1 MAAARN
7 ITDLPYRPCVGIALA
22 NRDGRLFFGRRM
34 GSDDSWQMPQGGI
47 DPGETP
53 AAAARRELQEET
65 GISKAEILAES
76 AHWYRYE
83 LPPAVAGRALRGRYR
98 GQEQR
103 WFLLLFTGTEKDID
117 LRTHH
122 QEFSAWR
129 WAEPAEVLARIV
141 DFKRPVYEQV
151 LAEFAPHLAALARK

>member
-7 ITDLPYRPCVGIALA
+7 PEGMPYRPCVGIALA
-22 NRDGRLFFGRRM
+22 NAEGLLFLGRRV
-34 GSDDSWQMPQGGI
+34 GTEDSWQMPQGGI
-47 DPGETP
+47 DPGESP
-53 AAAARRELQEET
+53 RAAAMRELREET
-65 GISKAEILAES
+65 GIAQADLVFES
-76 AHWYRYE
+76 AHWYRYD

-103 WFLLLFTGTEKDID
+103 WFLLRFTGREREID

-129 WAEPAEVLARIV
+129 WAEPDEVLACIV

-151 LAEFAPHLAALARK
+151 LAEFASHLAALRSR